1 MAPLKKKSKS
11 RKPLK
16 VNDFQGF
23 LFSSKSQKAAKFHI
37 CGGGIGDF
45 FEREK
50 KSHQKASNVLICKIL
65 RNILMSSFP

>member
-1 MAPLKKKSKS
+1 SKGLKILVSPVRFLVAPQKKKSKS

-23 LFSSKSQKAAKFHI
+23 LFSSKSQKRAKSHI

-45 FEREK
+45 FKRLK
-50 KSHQKASNVLICKIL
+50 KVTG
-65 RNILMSSFP
+65 RYFTF